1 MQLREDVVEMFLFH
15 FLEEYSQRPVER
27 AGDGTEG
34 DRSELLSR
42 CHGGMVPPDRAWP
55 VSTVPGA
62 WLSLAGTGLL
72 GHMWPPPSG
81 RAWSL
86 DACKVSSSGLSD
98 PGTLSDPGGS
108 HGLMRPSSN

>member
-15 FLEEYSQRPVER
+15 FLEEYSQRPAER
-27 AGDGTEG
+27 AGDRTEG

-55 VSTVPGA
+55 VSAVPGA

-72 GHMWPPPSG
+72 GT
-81 RAWSL
+81 
-86 DACKVSSSGLSD
+86 CGLPLLGELGLWMLVRSA
-98 PGTLSDPGGS
+98 PQGS
-108 HGLMRPSSN
+108 QTRGHCLTPEVLMV